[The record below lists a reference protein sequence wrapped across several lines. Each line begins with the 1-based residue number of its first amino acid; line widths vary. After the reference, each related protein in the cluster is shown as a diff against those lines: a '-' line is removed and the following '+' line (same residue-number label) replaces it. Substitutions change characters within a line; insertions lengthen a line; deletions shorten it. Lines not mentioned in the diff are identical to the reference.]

1 MTEDALDVVGLGDD
15 GLEAEAPSTALTDH
29 R

>member
-1 MTEDALDVVGLGDD
+1 M
-15 GLEAEAPSTALTDH
+15 EAEAPST